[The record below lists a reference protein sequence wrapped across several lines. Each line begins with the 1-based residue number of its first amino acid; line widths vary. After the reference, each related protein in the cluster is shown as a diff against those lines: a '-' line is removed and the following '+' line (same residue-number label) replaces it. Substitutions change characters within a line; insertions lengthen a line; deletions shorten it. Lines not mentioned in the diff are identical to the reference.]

1 MNRNTVLII
10 DDDREM
16 LDLMKRQLE
25 TLYDVH
31 VSESGERAIE
41 LLSEG
46 IVSPSLILLDIRMT
60 GMDGYEILH
69 LLKSDEEWR
78 KIPVVFLTGMTDE
91 QSECR
96 GLSTDAV
103 DYLKKPVSGKVL
115 LTRVQHYIDLYSSQV
130 ERGRLNME
138 LLESLPRALTGRETD
153 VARLLAEFRSD
164 REICDILHIS
174 MPYVKKLVSEVKAK
188 LGLNKRGDIR
198 RYLK

>member
-1 MNRNTVLII
+1 MKRYTVLII

-16 LDLMKRQLE
+16 LDLMKKQLE
-25 TLYDVH
+25 TLYNVY
-31 VSESGERAIE
+31 VSESGELGLE
-41 LLSEG
+41 LLSTG
-46 IVSPSLILLDIRMT
+46 SVRPSLILLDIRLS

-69 LLKSDEEWR
+69 LLKKNEEWR

-115 LTRVQHYIDLYSSQV
+115 LTRVQHYIDLYSPQV
-130 ERGRLNME
+130 KRGRLNME
-138 LLESLPRALTGRETD
+138 LMEGLAEPLTGRETD

-174 MPYVKKLVSEVKAK
+174 MPYVKKLVSEVKSK
-188 LGLNKRGDIR
+188 LGLSKRGDIR